1 MVFYGFQ
8 KTTLIDYPGEIASL
22 VFTGGC
28 NFHCPYCYNPEL
40 VNTQSVPQFSSD
52 EIIAHLKKQNGKIE
66 ALCISGG
73 EPLLYREQ
81 LINFIDEAKNLGIK
95 VKLDTNGSQPLW
107 LKKANVDYIAMDI
120 KSSYEKYALFLD
132 KNENIDKILVKIA
145 ESIDY
150 IMTCGANYE
159 FRTTV
164 VPSLVT
170 KNDIE
175 YIAEKIIPNAKR
187 YFLNQFRPQI
197 TLDKHFQNT
206 KPYSDSD
213 LQEMAEICNIRGIT
227 CHVRSGYSTN
237 GTQHKF

>member
-132 KNENIDKILVKIA
+132 KNENLDKILVRIA

-164 VPSLVT
+164 VPGLVT

-213 LQEMAEICNIRGIT
+213 LQEMAKICNIHGII